1 MLTVWHRYSKQP
13 LVTMA
18 IQFTAAW
25 FWDQT
30 AQVKSILSSLISE
43 FLIVRSSSEWLSS
56 RWKRQKDFLHLFICS
71 DELLLTGSYRKYW
84 HTRICRNRRGKQ
96 ICRQR
101 QSYDGVYHSSAVM
114 GDSFTFH
121 DVSINGPTQTYSQ
134 SKCFSDSIGWK
145 GYSILCAYL
154 TV

>member
-1 MLTVWHRYSKQP
+1 MYLLQSFIWIIHFFKKSSLQMTNIVQKHSTLLQSLSSSDPGISALKTP
-13 LVTMA
+13 LLMCTCHAHSMA
-18 IQFTAAW
+18 QVLKAAISYHGNPVYCSVV
-25 FWDQT
+25 QT

-84 HTRICRNRRGKQ
+84 HTRICRNQRGKQ

-101 QSYDGVYHSSAVM
+101 QS
-114 GDSFTFH
+114 
-121 DVSINGPTQTYSQ
+121 
-134 SKCFSDSIGWK
+134 
-145 GYSILCAYL
+145 
-154 TV
+154 